1 MRKLAVTTIAALLLL
16 AIAAPALAHNV
27 PNEKN
32 WHIHDGLGP
41 GPAAGD
47 HHAPLAIFPAL
58 FAQEGLVYGTSEAPY
73 VWCTNA
79 TDKGLLDPGGQGQ
92 VSAGGHCISDVY
104 IVHLLR
110 GVEAPAGWST
120 LAVDGDDFRYKLTPL
135 P

>member
-1 MRKLAVTTIAALLLL
+1 VRKFAVSTIVALLLL

-41 GPAAGD
+41 GPGAGD
-47 HHAPLAIFPAL
+47 HHAPLSIFPAL
-58 FAQEGLVYGTSEAPY
+58 FEQEGLVYGTSEAPY

-92 VSAGGHCISDVY
+92 VSAAGHCISDVY
-104 IVHLLR
+104 VVHLLR

-120 LAVDGDDFRYKLTPL
+120 LVLDGDDFRYMLTPL
-135 P
+135 G